1 MVLAVKWPNLLCQR
15 DGYNLVAS
23 SRWAWPL
30 RVSFGETRRQEAQR
44 QFVRSACLAVHAGDV

>member
-30 RVSFGETRRQEAQR
+30 RVSFGETRRQEA
-44 QFVRSACLAVHAGDV
+44 